1 MNPLSSLKSMLLKLK
16 REEIKSLVLFLNFQL
31 PNPKEDSKSSQLV
44 KMILDDPNYSSLD
57 LQRAIYG
64 HANKVAF
71 YKLVSRLKQKV
82 LEVMLFD
89 QHLEGEA
96 YSPRNR
102 MIYTLRKKLLEVDIL
117 FNRGI
122 VDEVE
127 SRLNDLKK
135 DARKYELYD
144 VLFQCNV
151 VLRRYFITR
160 KRTKSLENISNEIA
174 FYKKTE
180 FLFDQAGSEFNR
192 MMNKINFSFTS
203 EEYSEELTVLV
214 DNLSQWFQETDSPTI
229 GYYYLLLKL
238 ELLQSTSNYDQA
250 EIVLDQLHR
259 LLTLHPGFTT
269 SARQGTY
276 LLNRANNYIYLNNF
290 EESVHYVNQ
299 AILEFNGYAL
309 NIVLSEEVLFYAKYY
324 LNDYKECRDILERVK
339 KRFRS
344 IDETVVNRFR
354 YYQATLNFQDGN
366 YEKALGELSSLPEL
380 ARDKEGWNVARK
392 VLQVLCLIEKEDFD
406 SVDLSVFSLQK
417 YLKRIQRQ
425 KHLNPRYLVIIRI
438 LVKLIN
444 EGYDYKTTYEKRKR
458 YFQLLSSKTGDYK
471 WKIKSPE
478 LIVINK
484 WFESKLVSKS

>member
-1 MNPLSSLKSMLLKLK
+1 M
-16 REEIKSLVLFLNFQL
+16 
-31 PNPKEDSKSSQLV
+31 
-44 KMILDDPNYSSLD
+44 
-57 LQRAIYG
+57 
-64 HANKVAF
+64 
-71 YKLVSRLKQKV
+71 
-82 LEVMLFD
+82 
-89 QHLEGEA
+89 
-96 YSPRNR
+96 
-102 MIYTLRKKLLEVDIL
+102 
-117 FNRGI
+117 
-122 VDEVE
+122 
-127 SRLNDLKK
+127 
-135 DARKYELYD
+135 
-144 VLFQCNV
+144 
-151 VLRRYFITR
+151 
-160 KRTKSLENISNEIA
+160 
-174 FYKKTE
+174 
-180 FLFDQAGSEFNR
+180 
-192 MMNKINFSFTS
+192 
-203 EEYSEELTVLV
+203 
-214 DNLSQWFQETDSPTI
+214 
-229 GYYYLLLKL
+229 
-238 ELLQSTSNYDQA
+238 
-250 EIVLDQLHR
+250 
-259 LLTLHPGFTT
+259 
-269 SARQGTY
+269 
-276 LLNRANNYIYLNNF
+276 NRANNYIYLNNF

-478 LIVINK
+478 LIVFNK